1 MPSNKKTETVSTKPL
16 KVKVPLVYA
25 YAFYGGSI
33 KSGISV
39 VKVTHD
45 HPEVDYDKL
54 KLYYGE
60 IKGRWVKCSRPIETV
75 QEIVN
80 EKLSEHKITEMLYKL
95 DTVEIS
101 KILKEATETSKCS
114 TIGVYTKKEGDDK
127 EDKEVDDKSDESEE
141 EVVVKKGKTKDTKE
155 TKKAKDDSDE
165 EELVVKK
172 GKGKETKDTKK
183 TNDKNDE
190 SEDEAPKKTK
200 GKETKETKETKESK
214 DTKSKKDTKKA
225 KISDDESE
233 EEEAPKKSKGK
244 DLKDTKSKKK
254 TVKADSDDDVP
265 KAKSHVRQ
273 IVLSSDNE
281 DEMEE

>member
-141 EVVVKKGKTKDTKE
+141 ELVVKKGKTKE
-155 TKKAKDDSDE
+155 TKKAKDESDE
-165 EELVVKK
+165 EEVVVKK

-183 TNDKNDE
+183 TIDKNDD

-200 GKETKETKETKESK
+200 GKEIKETKESK